1 MESTLIEFI
10 QQYLGISSDNSF
22 LVELTACL
30 LLVAFVTIVLSAL
43 FGVLSAIFRGRR

>member
-22 LVELTACL
+22 LVELSACL
-30 LLVAFVTIVLSAL
+30 LLVAFVVIVLSAF
-43 FGVLSAIFRGRR
+43 FGVLLAIFRGRR